1 MIRQDDRR
9 FLLYPRGRR
18 IHDYGC
24 GIMCCFFLGNK
35 LNKDLT
41 LSIEEIVDKIEEF
54 IKKKWLEEDMTVLQ
68 WEKIVEDLTGL
79 KTSYLGHSG
88 ADVVCNKNQR
98 EILQWFNKRTN
109 FKHFTC
115 GDGKGHCTYDPLG
128 ESVSVREGY
137 VLSKRIFSFK
147 EL

>member
-1 MIRQDDRR
+1 MIRQDDKR
-9 FLLYPRGRR
+9 FLFSPRGRN

-35 LNKDLT
+35 LNKN
-41 LSIEEIVDKIEEF
+41 LSLDVNQILFKIEEY
-54 IKKKWLEEDMTVLQ
+54 IKNKWLEEDMTVLE
-68 WEKIVEDLTGL
+68 WEKIVKDLTE
-79 KTSYLGHSG
+79 KEVKYLGHIAS
-88 ADVVCNKNQR
+88 DVKCQSNQR

-115 GDGKGHCTYDPLG
+115 GDGEGHCTYDPLG

-137 VLSKRIFSFK
+137 VFSKRIFSFK
-147 EL
+147 EI

>member
-9 FLLYPRGRR
+9 FLAYPRGRN
-18 IHDYGC
+18 IHDFGC

-35 LNKDLT
+35 LNKNLILD
-41 LSIEEIVDKIEEF
+41 IEF
-54 IKKKWLEEDMTVLQ
+54 IIEKIDEYVDKKWLLEDMTIIE
-68 WEKIVEDLTGL
+68 WERIISDLTTL
-79 KTSYLGHSG
+79 SVKYLGHIG
-88 ADVVCNKNQR
+88 ADVKCAKNQR

-115 GDGKGHCTYDPLG
+115 GDGEGHCTYDPLG
-128 ESVSVREGY
+128 ESVSVREGS

-147 EL
+147 EI

>member
-9 FLLYPRGRR
+9 FLRYPEGRN

-24 GIMCCFFLGNK
+24 GILSCFFLGNK
-35 LNKDLT
+35 LNKELVLDVDF
-41 LSIEEIVDKIEEF
+41 IVERIREF
-54 IKKKWLEEDMTVLQ
+54 IQKKWLEKDMTVLE
-68 WEKIVEDLTGL
+68 WEKIVGELTNL
-79 KTSYLGHSG
+79 SVKYLGHIG
-88 ADVVCNKNQR
+88 AEVKCSKNQR

-115 GDGKGHCTYDPLG
+115 GDGEGHCTYDPLG